1 MPVITDIVQHKKNKK
16 YYSIY
21 LDGKF
26 RFSLSENDL
35 IFLDLKKGQLLPQEK
50 VDYLIQEYG
59 LQKARNYVYS
69 LISKKNYSEN
79 LMREKLKNKNYSD
92 EIIEKIIDEL
102 KEYDYINDEKFIYE
116 YAQNKIESKPMG
128 RYRLKAELFN
138 KKFDEPLIKECIEK
152 IYQEYNERELAEK
165 AIKLHFK
172 KLPLE
177 IDEKFVVKLKNFL
190 LSRGFSFEIIN
201 EVISEIKNE

>member
-21 LDGKF
+21 IDGKF
-26 RFSLSENDL
+26 KFSLSEDDL
-35 IFLDLKKGQLLPQEK
+35 IFLNLKKEQVLPQEK
-50 VDYLIQEYG
+50 VDYLTQEYG

-69 LISKKNYSEN
+69 LISKKIYSEN
-79 LMREKLKNKNYSD
+79 LLREKLRNKNYPD

-128 RYRLKAELFN
+128 RYRLKNELFN
-138 KKFDEPLIKECIEK
+138 KKFDETLIKECIEN
-152 IYQEYNERELAEK
+152 IYQEYNEKELAEK
-165 AIKLHFK
+165 AIKMHFK
-172 KLPLE
+172 NMPTE
-177 IDEKFVVKLKNFL
+177 IDEKFAVKLKNFL
-190 LSRGFSFEIIN
+190 LSRGFSYEIIN
-201 EVISEIKNE
+201 EVISEIKNG